1 MYAGGRAVK
10 KTQRI
15 VQGFILSTILGL
27 VVLGLIM
34 NANGFDVVKTH
45 IVRYPIPYIL
55 SAIFV
60 AFSRWLFEAF
70 ALIVSLLSRHKISLW
85 LAVKTSIVTHFFN
98 LLTPFYS
105 GGQPFAIYYLSKHN
119 IEAGVSTAAILMKSL
134 VFQAVLT
141 GLGIFGAITCRAY
154 LTSITLSALLLGSF
168 LNGSLFFVIFLF
180 GVNRK
185 LALWT
190 VDSIL
195 LLLCKVRIVKNREKW
210 RGKVLEKVHQF
221 NDTFAEYKKHPIH
234 IMLITL
240 SSIAQFF
247 LHILSA
253 AVILEG
259 FGIHLSFP
267 LFFQLSNM
275 EITASVVPTPGTSG
289 GIEYIFMLF
298 LGQFGPIEK
307 ISAGLVLWRFCTYYF
322 EITALGILSF
332 WIYRRIKE
340 KHLALSRKLSVE
352 ESVNRT
358 Q

>member
-1 MYAGGRAVK
+1 LK
-10 KTQRI
+10 KSQRI
-15 VQGFILSTILGL
+15 IQGFILSTILGL
-27 VVLGLIM
+27 IVLGLIM
-34 NANGFDVVKTH
+34 NANGFDVVKAH
-45 IVRYPIPYIL
+45 IVNYPIAYIL

-70 ALIVSLLSRHKISLW
+70 ALIISLWSRHKISLR
-85 LAVKTSIVTHFFN
+85 LAMKTSIITHFFN

-105 GGQPFAIYYLSKHN
+105 GGQPFAIYYLSKQE
-119 IEAGVSTAAILMKSL
+119 IEAGVSTAAILVKSL

-141 GLGIFGAITCRAY
+141 GLGIFGAITCRAN
-154 LTSITLSALLLGSF
+154 LTSFTLSALLLGSF
-168 LNGSLFFVIFLF
+168 LNGSLFFIIFWF

-195 LLLCKVRIVKNREKW
+195 LLLCKIRIVKNREKW
-210 RGKVLEKVHQF
+210 RGKVLAKVHQF
-221 NDTFAEYKKHPIH
+221 NDTFAEYKKHPVH
-234 IMLITL
+234 ILLIAL

-289 GIEYIFMLF
+289 GIEYIFMVF

-322 EITALGILSF
+322 EITALGFLSF
-332 WIYRRIKE
+332 WVYRKINNKRLMLGRNIS
-340 KHLALSRKLSVE
+340 AE

>member
-1 MYAGGRAVK
+1 MLAGGGALK
-10 KTQRI
+10 KTPRI
-15 VQGFILSTILGL
+15 IQWFILSTILGL

-34 NANGFDVVKTH
+34 NANGFDVVKSH
-45 IVRYPIPYIL
+45 IVRYPVPYIL

-60 AFSRWLFEAF
+60 AFSRWLFEALSLVV
-70 ALIVSLLSRHKISLW
+70 ALKPRRQISMW
-85 LAVKTSIVTHFFN
+85 LAIKTSIVTHFFN

-105 GGQPFAIYYLSKHN
+105 GGQPFAIYYLTKHE
-119 IEAGVSTAAILMKSL
+119 IDAGVSTAAILMKSL
-134 VFQAVLT
+134 IFQAMLT
-141 GLGIFGAITCRAY
+141 GLGLFGAVFCRAY

-168 LNGSLFFVIFLF
+168 LNGSLFFIIFLF
-180 GVNRK
+180 GMNRK

-190 VDSIL
+190 VDGVL
-195 LLLCKVRIVKNREKW
+195 LLLCKIRLVKNRDKW

-221 NDTFAEYKKHPIH
+221 NDTFSEYKQHPGH
-234 IMLITL
+234 LLAITL
-240 SSIAQFF
+240 CSIAQFF

-259 FGIHLSFP
+259 FKIHLSLP

-289 GIEYIFMLF
+289 GIEYIFILF

-322 EITALGILSF
+322 EISALGLLSV
-332 WIYRRIKE
+332 WIYRKIKVR
-340 KHLALSRKLSVE
+340 HPALSQEWPVK

-358 Q
+358 P